1 MTRLRDAFARR
12 RETIGKFVFEVV
24 IVFIGVTAAFALE
37 AARQDRQDAEY
48 RKSMLGALAA
58 TLNDTI
64 QHNQRF
70 EKLVD
75 KQLVDFDAA
84 LARGEHPKLPVYR
97 EPGSERPP
105 TRIWDGVVSTG
116 AAKALD
122 PDLFYALAILYTRL
136 DSFGEKYVRYNDF
149 TEQRVFPLGPDQT
162 GIYDPKTGRLKPEFG
177 AYVDRLRDLD
187 ELAKEL
193 DVKAAALKVRLNKLQ

>member
-1 MTRLRDAFARR
+1 MARLWSELERR
-12 RETIGKFVFEVV
+12 RELAGKLLFEIV

-48 RKSMLGALAA
+48 RRSMIGALGE

-64 QHNQRF
+64 EHNERF
-70 EKLVD
+70 EAQVE
-75 KQLVDFDAA
+75 KQIALFDAA
-84 LARGEHPKLPVYR
+84 LARGEHPRLPVYR

-105 TRIWDGVVSTG
+105 TRMWDGIVSTG

-122 PDLFYALAILYTRL
+122 PDLFYALATLYTRL
-136 DSFGEKYVRYNDF
+136 DSFGEKYIRYNDF
-149 TEQRVFPLGPDQT
+149 TEQHVFPLGPDQSGT
-162 GIYDPKTGRLKPEFG
+162 YDPKTGHLKPEYA

-187 ELAKEL
+187 QMAKEL
-193 DVKAAALKVRLNKLQ
+193 DVKAAKLKTMLDKLQ